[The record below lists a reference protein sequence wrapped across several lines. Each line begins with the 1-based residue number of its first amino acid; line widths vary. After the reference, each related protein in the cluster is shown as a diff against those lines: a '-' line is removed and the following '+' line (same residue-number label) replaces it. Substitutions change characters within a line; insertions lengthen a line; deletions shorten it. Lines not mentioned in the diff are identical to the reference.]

1 MNKEVKD
8 FAERAKKEMLGWS
21 QTIDDPHARVYARA
35 FCSIVDECVDV
46 LEYEE
51 MEKRMDEVASKLV
64 NRGYIVK
71 RIGVDRFSVIKETTD
86 PLDVTPRMFNLT
98 YEEAIKLV
106 CEEAIKHEERKK

>member
-8 FAERAKKEMLGWS
+8 FAESAKKRMLGWA

-35 FCSIVDECVDV
+35 FCSIVDECVDE
-46 LEYEE
+46 LEYNER
-51 MEKRMDEVASKLV
+51 EKRLDEVASKLI

-71 RIGVDRFSVIKETTD
+71 RIGVDRLSVMKETTD
-86 PLDVTPRMFNLT
+86 PIAIPRIFDLT

-106 CEEAIKHEERKK
+106 EE

>member
-35 FCSIVDECVDV
+35 FGSIVDECVDV

-51 MEKRMDEVASKLV
+51 REKRLDEVASKLV

-71 RIGVDRFSVIKETTD
+71 RIGVDRLKVMKETED
-86 PLDVTPRMFNLT
+86 PLEGPRIFDLT
-98 YEEAIKLV
+98 YDEAIKLA
-106 CEEAIKHEERKK
+106 EGKNEKLS

>member
-21 QTIDDPHARVYARA
+21 QTIDDPHSRVYARA

-51 MEKRMDEVASKLV
+51 REKRLDEVARKLV

-71 RIGVDRFSVIKETTD
+71 RIGVERLSVIKESMD
-86 PLDVTPRMFNLT
+86 PLEGPRISDLT

-106 CEEAIKHEERKK
+106 EEVGHEKAV

>member
-35 FCSIVDECVDV
+35 FCSIVDECVDE

-51 MEKRMDEVASKLV
+51 REMRLDEVAYKLRKMGFEV
-64 NRGYIVK
+64 MRMGDDKFALIKYATDSSERQK
-71 RIGVDRFSVIKETTD
+71 EVIS
-86 PLDVTPRMFNLT
+86 LS
-98 YEEAIKLV
+98 YEEAVELAEGEK
-106 CEEAIKHEERKK
+106 